1 MGWVSPQ
8 VLDGTS
14 LAAAKTVTTSFAA
27 QTRGANSGLKI
38 KAAWSATAPT
48 ENVYLGY
55 RCAGQAGCQVVG
67 LLGCQNAYLQMR
79 RQHTPHTMTH
89 TQPPDAAL
97 TPLQM
102 RRLPEGEDATLSNFG
117 STYAN
122 KVNVYTYI
130 GTTKY
135 DSEETYWLA
144 AMGVGGSY
152 THAASGLVFRVA
164 SLASGTATVT
174 VCRKS
179 ATGLETAATC
189 TGASMDGDCD
199 GLMGAADPDCTPF
212 LAPPPR
218 CAVWPGELPA
228 SSVGS
233 ACNHSALC
241 GASSWVRPGCCLV
254 LGRSSD

>member
-1 MGWVSPQ
+1 M
-8 VLDGTS
+8 
-14 LAAAKTVTTSFAA
+14 
-27 QTRGANSGLKI
+27 
-38 KAAWSATAPT
+38 
-48 ENVYLGY
+48 
-55 RCAGQAGCQVVG
+55 RC
-67 LLGCQNAYLQMR
+67 
-79 RQHTPHTMTH
+79 QHTHTP
-89 TQPPDAAL
+89 QPPAARH
-97 TPLQM
+97 TPLQTC
-102 RRLPEGEDATLSNFG
+102 RLPEGEDATLSNFG

-130 GTTKY
+130 GTTNY

-144 AMGVGGSY
+144 ALGVGGSY

-241 GASSWVRPGCCLV
+241 GASCWVRPGCCLV